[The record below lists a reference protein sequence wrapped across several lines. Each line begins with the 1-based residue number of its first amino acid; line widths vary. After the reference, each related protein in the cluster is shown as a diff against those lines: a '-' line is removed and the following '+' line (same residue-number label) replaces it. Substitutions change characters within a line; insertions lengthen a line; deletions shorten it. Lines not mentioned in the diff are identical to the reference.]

1 MDVRILGPFEVVDG
15 DVPVALGTPK
25 ERAVLALLAVNA
37 NRVVSIDRLAEE
49 LWNGEPPDQAVSALR
64 VYVSHLRK
72 VLPADR
78 LLTKEPGYL
87 LRLDD
92 DELDAARFEAM
103 VEAARAAHDRGD
115 FAGAAG
121 RFDSALALWRGMVLE
136 DVPPTASV
144 AAEAMR
150 LEEAR
155 LAAVEDHVA
164 AELAIGRHRTLVAE
178 LSALVDEYPL
188 RERLWEHLV
197 LALYRC
203 GRQAE
208 ALRAYQ
214 RARATLVEELGI
226 EPGPELRTLEAA
238 VLAQDPALNL
248 PGIDTLVPLRRDNL
262 PATTTSFVGRERE
275 LDDVATLLEGARL
288 VTLTGVGGV
297 GKSRLALEVARR
309 ALPKFA
315 DGAWLAELAPIT
327 DPSAVVEVVAAA
339 LNVTQRQGQ
348 TLATSIIDF
357 LRGKQ
362 LLLLL
367 DNCEHLLDA
376 TARFI
381 DDIVRACPKVVVLA
395 TSREGLAV
403 AGERIVAVPSLSVP
417 EEDTTAKDALD
428 VESVRLFV
436 ERAGAAKAGFTLT
449 DKNQGAITRLC
460 RRLDGIPLAIELAA
474 ARVRSLTPAEL
485 ADRLDERFR
494 LLAGGPRTAVER
506 HQTLQRAI
514 DWSYDLLYEH
524 ERLALNRL
532 AVFAGSF
539 DLAAAEAI
547 IADDQLCADDVVDL
561 LGRLVDKSLV
571 LAEDHDSVTRY
582 RLLETIRQYAQ
593 ERLEDTGETER
604 FRLLHCR
611 HYVAFATIASDGLR
625 GRDEVAWTARVLV
638 ELDNLRGAMMWAAA
652 TRDSDLA
659 FTLLNALALQG
670 TAIGYAS
677 ASWVDHVMSYCTDT
691 EHRLY
696 PTVLALSGWAAM
708 TRGDGREGVAIVND
722 ALRHASA
729 LDDRDMC
736 VLLYIANGVLSS
748 TGTWDR
754 VPELTQR
761 WVTLARMTGDDYHLA
776 HALSTS
782 CVTILGSRETEIQ
795 AHPILEE
802 ALSVAHRSGSPTAI
816 IWPTEMLGI
825 LLTEREPDRAAE
837 LLDEALV
844 AAKSVGNVLGIGVG
858 GSNLARVEAIRGDWP
873 RAAAL
878 LVQAVEHMHRIG
890 DRFALR
896 ANVADVVVNTFGAAK
911 IHEAVAVVYG
921 SSSAVGS
928 STIDHQR
935 DGYKAA
941 IAEARE
947 ALGDTT
953 FNQLV
958 EHGRHIDDDDL
969 VAFVRCEAEKL
980 LNL

>member
-15 DVPVALGTPK
+15 GVPVALGTPK
-25 ERAVLALLAVNA
+25 ERAVLALLVVNA

-49 LWNGEPPDQAVSALR
+49 LWDGDPPDQSVSALR

-87 LRLDD
+87 LRV
-92 DELDAARFEAM
+92 DENEFDAARFEAT
-103 VEAARAAHDRGD
+103 VAAARAALDGGD
-115 FAGAAG
+115 AVGAAAH
-121 RFDSALALWRGMVLE
+121 FDRALGLWRGTVLE
-136 DVPPTASV
+136 DVQLTASM
-144 AAEAMR
+144 AAEALR

-155 LAAVEDHVA
+155 LAAVEDHIA
-164 AELAIGRHRTLVAE
+164 AELTIGRHRALVAK
-178 LSALVDEYPL
+178 LSAMVDEHPL
-188 RERLWEHLV
+188 RERLWEQLV

-203 GRQAE
+203 GRQAD

-226 EPGPELRTLEAA
+226 EPGPDLRKLEAA
-238 VLAQDPALNL
+238 VLAQDPALDP
-248 PGIDTLVPLRRDNL
+248 PGIDTLVPVRRDNL
-262 PATTTSFVGRERE
+262 PAATTSFVGRERE
-275 LDDVATLLEGARL
+275 LDDVAALLEDARL

-297 GKSRLALEVARR
+297 GKSRLALEVASR
-309 ALPKFA
+309 ALPNFA
-315 DGAWLAELAPIT
+315 DGAWLAELAPIS
-327 DPSAVVEVVAAA
+327 DPSAVVEVIAAA

-348 TLATSIIDF
+348 TLAAGIIDF
-357 LRGKQ
+357 LRSKQ
-362 LLLLL
+362 LLLVL

-381 DDIVRACPKVVVLA
+381 DDIVRASPEVCVLA

-403 AGERIVAVPSLSVP
+403 AGERIVAVPSLGVP
-417 EEDTTAKDALD
+417 AEDADADNALD
-428 VESVRLFV
+428 TESVRLFV
-436 ERAGAAKAGFTLT
+436 ERAAAAKSGFTLT
-449 DKNQGAITRLC
+449 DKNEGAVTRLC

-571 LAEDHDSVTRY
+571 LAEDHDGVTRY

-593 ERLEDTGETER
+593 DRLEDAGETER
-604 FRLLHCR
+604 FRLRHCQ
-611 HYVAFATIASDGLR
+611 HYVAFATTASDGLR
-625 GRDEVAWTARVLV
+625 GRDEVAWTARVLD

-691 EHRLY
+691 GHRLY
-696 PTVLALSGWAAM
+696 PTVLALAGWAAM
-708 TRGDGREGVAIVND
+708 TRGNGHEAVEIAND
-722 ALRHASA
+722 ALRHASV
-729 LDDRDMC
+729 LTDRDMC
-736 VLLYIANGVLSS
+736 VLLYVATGVLSN
-748 TGTWDR
+748 TGSWER

-761 WVTLARMTGDDYHLA
+761 WVTLARAIGDDYYLA
-776 HALSTS
+776 HALATS
-782 CVTILGSRETEIQ
+782 CVTSLGSRETERE
-795 AHPILEE
+795 ALPILEE
-802 ALSVAHRSGSPTAI
+802 ALVVARRSGNPTAI
-816 IWPTEMLGI
+816 IWPAVMLGI
-825 LLTEREPDRAAE
+825 LLTEADTDQAAG
-837 LLDEALV
+837 LLEEAL
-844 AAKSVGNVLGIGVG
+844 AAATSVGNVLGIGISVC
-858 GSNLARVEAIRGDWP
+858 NLAWLHVTRDNWAS
-873 RAAAL
+873 AARL
-878 LVQAVEHMHRIG
+878 LVRAVEHLHRIG

-896 ANVADVVVNTFGAAK
+896 ANLSDVVVNIFGAAK
-911 IHEAVAVVYG
+911 AYAAVAVAHGSVYTVN
-921 SSSAVGS
+921 SN
-928 STIDHQR
+928 THWHQR
-935 DGYKAA
+935 FGYETAV
-941 IAEARE
+941 AEARE
-947 ALGDTT
+947 VLGDTM

-958 EHGRHIDDDDL
+958 EHGRQIDDEEL
-969 VAFVRCEAEKL
+969 VAFVRHEAEKL
-980 LNL
+980 LKL